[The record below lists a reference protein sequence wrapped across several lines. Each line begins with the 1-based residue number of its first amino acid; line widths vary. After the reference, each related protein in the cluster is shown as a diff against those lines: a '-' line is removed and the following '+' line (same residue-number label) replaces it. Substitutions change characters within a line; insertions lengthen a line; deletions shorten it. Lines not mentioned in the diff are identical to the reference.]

1 MKTILTANPLNYSKI
16 FYICGVM
23 QDPREDITLFRQV
36 RDGSDKE
43 AYRILYLR
51 YHAALKAYASLFV
64 GLSDAEDVVQDVL
77 LNLWNR
83 RAQIIINDS
92 LASYLFHSTRNAS
105 LNRIKHDSI
114 RSRVMTDLRLS
125 LLDEGADYNAHQV
138 EELKSLIRQ
147 ALSELPAEQ
156 RRAFEMSR
164 FEGKTY
170 EQIAR
175 ETGVSVKTVEYRI
188 SQALRK
194 LEISLADYLPV
205 YIGLITYLFAT
216 WQ

>member
-1 MKTILTANPLNYSKI
+1 MDQQLLVKIAQTFEQLN
-16 FYICGVM
+16 C
-23 QDPREDITLFRQV
+23 
-36 RDGSDKE
+36 
-43 AYRILYLR
+43 
-51 YHAALKAYASLFV
+51 
-64 GLSDAEDVVQDVL
+64 
-77 LNLWNR
+77 
-83 RAQIIINDS
+83 
-92 LASYLFHSTRNAS
+92 
-105 LNRIKHDSI
+105 
-114 RSRVMTDLRLS
+114 RLS

-138 EELKSLIRQ
+138 EELKSLIRK

-188 SQALRK
+188 SQVLRK
-194 LEISLADYLPV
+194 LEVSLADYLPV
-205 YIGLITYLFAT
+205 HIGLITYLFAT

>member
-1 MKTILTANPLNYSKI
+1 ML
-16 FYICGVM
+16 
-23 QDPREDITLFRQV
+23 DPREDITLFRQV

-77 LNLWNR
+77 LNLWSKR
-83 RAQIIINDS
+83 DRIVITDS
-92 LASYLFHSTRNAS
+92 LASYLFLSARNTA
-105 LNRIKHDSI
+105 LNRLKHNSI

-125 LLDEGADYNAHQV
+125 LLDESVDYNRHQL
-138 EELKSLIRQ
+138 EELKSLIGQ
-147 ALSELPAEQ
+147 ALSELPYEQ

-170 EQIAR
+170 EQIAK

-188 SQALRK
+188 SQALRR
-194 LEISLADYLPV
+194 LEVSLADYLPA
-205 YIGLITYLFAT
+205 YIGLISYLFAT

>member
-1 MKTILTANPLNYSKI
+1 MR
-16 FYICGVM
+16 
-23 QDPREDITLFRQV
+23 DPREDITLFRHV
-36 RDGSDKE
+36 RDGGDKE

-77 LNLWNR
+77 LNLWSKR
-83 RAQIIINDS
+83 DRIVITDS
-92 LASYLFHSTRNAS
+92 LASYLFLSVRNTA
-105 LNRIKHDSI
+105 LNRLKHNSI

-125 LLDEGADYNAHQV
+125 LLDESVDYNRHQL
-138 EELKSLIRQ
+138 EELKSLIGQ
-147 ALSELPAEQ
+147 TLSELPYEQ

-170 EQIAR
+170 EQIAK

-188 SQALRK
+188 SQALRR
-194 LEISLADYLPV
+194 LEVSLADYLPV
-205 YIGLITYLFAT
+205 CIAGLISYLFAS
-216 WQ
+216 WK

>member
-1 MKTILTANPLNYSKI
+1 MR
-16 FYICGVM
+16 
-23 QDPREDITLFRQV
+23 DPREDITLFRQV
-36 RDGSDKE
+36 REGSDKE

-64 GLSDAEDVVQDVL
+64 GISNAEDVVQDVL
-77 LNLWNR
+77 LNLWNKR
-83 RAQIIINDS
+83 ESIVITNS
-92 LASYLFHSTRNAS
+92 LASYLFLAVRNTS
-105 LNRIKHDSI
+105 LNHLKHNSI

-125 LLDEGADYNAHQV
+125 LLDEGADFNTHQV
-138 EELKSLIRQ
+138 EELKSLITQ
-147 ALSELPAEQ
+147 ALSELPFEQ

-194 LEISLADYLPV
+194 LEVSLADYLPI

-216 WQ
+216 WR

>member
-1 MKTILTANPLNYSKI
+1 
-16 FYICGVM
+16 M

-77 LNLWNR
+77 LNLWNKR
-83 RAQIIINDS
+83 GRIVITDS
-92 LASYLFHSTRNAS
+92 LASYLFLSVRNTS
-105 LNRIKHDSI
+105 LNHLKHDSI

-125 LLDEGADYNAHQV
+125 LLDEGADYNTHQV
-138 EELKSLIRQ
+138 EELKALITQ
-147 ALSELPAEQ
+147 ALSELPFEQ

-194 LEISLADYLPV
+194 LEVSLADYLPV
-205 YIGLITYLFAT
+205 YIGLVTYLFAT
-216 WQ
+216 WR

>member
-1 MKTILTANPLNYSKI
+1 
-16 FYICGVM
+16 M
-23 QDPREDITLFRQV
+23 QDSRDDITLFRQV
-36 RDGSDKE
+36 RDNSDKE

-51 YHAALKAYASLFV
+51 YHAALKAYASLYV
-64 GLSDAEDVVQDVL
+64 GLADAEDVVHDVL
-77 LNLWNR
+77 LNLWNKR
-83 RAQIIINDS
+83 EQITITDS
-92 LASYLFHSTRNAS
+92 LASYLFLAVRNTS
-105 LNRIKHDSI
+105 LNNIKHNRI

-125 LLDEGADYNAHQV
+125 LLNEGADYNRHQL
-138 EELKSLIRQ
+138 EELKSLITQ
-147 ALSELPAEQ
+147 ALSELPYEQ

-194 LEISLADYLPV
+194 LEVSLADYLPL
-205 YIGLITYLFAT
+205 YAGLITLLSIPSF
-216 WQ
+216 WR

>member
-1 MKTILTANPLNYSKI
+1 MKDTRDDL
-16 FYICGVM
+16 
-23 QDPREDITLFRQV
+23 TLFEQV
-36 RDGSDKE
+36 KEGSDKN
-43 AYRILYLR
+43 AYSILYLR

-64 GLSDAEDVVQDVL
+64 GLDDAEDVVQEVL
-77 LNLWNR
+77 LNLWSKR
-83 RAQIIINDS
+83 ERIAVTES
-92 LASYLFHSTRNAS
+92 LASYLFLAVRNTS
-105 LNRIKHDSI
+105 LNRLKHNSI

-125 LLDEGADYNAHQV
+125 LLDEGADFNRHQL
-138 EELKSLIRQ
+138 EELKSLIRK
-147 ALSELPAEQ
+147 ALSELPYEQ

-194 LEISLADYLPV
+194 LEVSLADYLPV
-205 YIGLITYLFAT
+205 YIGIITYLFAN
-216 WQ
+216 WR

>member
-1 MKTILTANPLNYSKI
+1 MR
-16 FYICGVM
+16 
-23 QDPREDITLFRQV
+23 DPKEDITLFRHV
-36 RDGSDKE
+36 RDGGDKE

-77 LNLWNR
+77 LNLWSKR
-83 RAQIIINDS
+83 DRIVITDS
-92 LASYLFHSTRNAS
+92 LASYLFLSVRNTA
-105 LNRIKHDSI
+105 LNRLKHNSI

-125 LLDEGADYNAHQV
+125 LLDESVDYNRHQL
-138 EELKSLIRQ
+138 EELKSLIEQ
-147 ALSELPAEQ
+147 TLSELPYEQ

-170 EQIAR
+170 EQIAK

-188 SQALRK
+188 SQALRR
-194 LEISLADYLPV
+194 LEVSLADYLPV
-205 YIGLITYLFAT
+205 CIAGLISYLFAS
-216 WQ
+216 WK

>member
-1 MKTILTANPLNYSKI
+1 
-16 FYICGVM
+16 M
-23 QDPREDITLFRQV
+23 QDIRDDITLFRQV
-36 RDGSDKE
+36 SEGSDKE

-51 YHAALKAYASLFV
+51 YHATLKAYASLFV
-64 GLSDAEDVVQDVL
+64 GISDAEDVVQDVL
-77 LNLWNR
+77 FNLWNKR
-83 RAQIIINDS
+83 DRLIITDS
-92 LASYLFHSTRNAS
+92 LSSYLFLATRNTS
-105 LNRIKHDSI
+105 LNRIKHDTI
-114 RSRVMTDLRLS
+114 RSRVITDLRLS
-125 LLDEGADYNAHQV
+125 LLDEGVDYNRHQL
-138 EELKSLIRQ
+138 EELKSLISQ
-147 ALSELPAEQ
+147 ALSELPYEQ

-194 LEISLADYLPV
+194 LEVSLADYLPA

-216 WQ
+216 GR

>member
-1 MKTILTANPLNYSKI
+1 M
-16 FYICGVM
+16 M
-23 QDPREDITLFRQV
+23 QDPIEDITLFRQV

-43 AYRILYLR
+43 AYRTLYLR

-77 LNLWNR
+77 LNLWNKR
-83 RAQIIINDS
+83 TQIVITDS
-92 LASYLFHSTRNAS
+92 LASYLFLSVRNTS
-105 LNRIKHDSI
+105 LNRLKHNSI

-125 LLDEGADYNAHQV
+125 LLDEGVDYNSHQV

-147 ALSELPAEQ
+147 ALSELPYEQ

-194 LEISLADYLPV
+194 LEVSLADYLPV

-216 WQ
+216 WK